1 MLGGTKHRLASFT
14 GIPWVINHLNRERLL
29 VLSYHGIHDGLFPQ
43 DALPQTFVSVN
54 ELSRQLKAVRR
65 RYHIID
71 ADALRSSLVNDAIL
85 PPQSALIT
93 FDDGYESFYRLAQPV
108 LESLS
113 IKAVVFVS
121 TRFVEENAP
130 FWFDLAW
137 YLVMTCETGRVK
149 SLLEGLGLKDF
160 RGDQKTLAM
169 QALGELK
176 TMTPTKRDVI
186 IKRMTEIRDA
196 KIYSSE
202 KPLQLFL
209 PMTKD
214 QIRTLS
220 ARGVSFGGHTHSHT
234 ILSFLPPDKAET
246 EIVLNKKILES
257 ITENPCDFFA
267 YPNGG
272 PGDYHDVH
280 KQLLKS
286 NGFAAAFTLEQGRTH
301 PRKEPMAISRLNV
314 APEDTR
320 ESLLFRCSGITPIQN
335 RFRSVLSISSRP
347 S

>member
-1 MLGGTKHRLASFT
+1 MLAGAKYSIARLT
-14 GIPWVINHLNRERLL
+14 GIPWLTNQLNRRHLL
-29 VLSYHGIHDGLFPQ
+29 VLSYHGIHDCSHPQ
-43 DALPQTFVSVN
+43 HALPQTFVSVTD
-54 ELSRQLKAVRR
+54 LAQQLQAVRH

-71 ADALRSSLVNDAIL
+71 AHALRASLSDGKIL

-93 FDDGYESFYRLAQPV
+93 FDDGYESFWRLAQPV
-108 LESLS
+108 LESMS
-113 IKAVVFVS
+113 IRAVVFVS

-137 YLVMTCETGRVK
+137 YLVMTCESGRATDLAVD
-149 SLLEGLGLKDF
+149 LGLKDS
-160 RGDQKTLAM
+160 RGERKTLAM
-169 QALGELK
+169 QALGALK

-186 IKRMTEIRDA
+186 IKRMIENRDA
-196 KIYSSE
+196 KTHSSE
-202 KPLQLFL
+202 KSLQLFL

-234 ILSFLPPDKAET
+234 ILSVLPQDQAEA
-246 EIVLNKKILES
+246 EIVLNKKVLES
-257 ITENPCDFFA
+257 ITEKPCDFFA

-280 KQLLKS
+280 KKLLKIH
-286 NGFAAAFTLEQGRTH
+286 GFTAAFTLEQGRTH
-301 PRKEPMAISRLNV
+301 PRKDPMAISRLNV
-314 APEDTR
+314 APEDTS